1 MRLSQFITENLE
13 AILQEFEDF
22 ARSHTKA
29 GETMD
34 VLALRDDGEGILGV
48 IALDLQKPQTLHA
61 QKRKATGD
69 APSAPWAPETPAEQ
83 HGSERAN
90 SAFSLEE
97 TVSEYRALRASV
109 LRLWIAA
116 GDVEA
121 DAATLRDII
130 RFDEAIDQALAESM
144 SRYSLEIE
152 RLLEE
157 RMAEDQRVEEGLARV
172 KADFLRVV
180 SHELR
185 TPLNAIAG
193 YSSILRTGISG
204 PTTPAQEDVLGRM
217 KQAEE
222 HLLGVIEGI
231 LDFQG
236 TSTATTYEMAES
248 SVEAAIAGLD
258 SIVDPTASTHGVD
271 FDIDIRANGTRLWVD
286 LTKVRQILLNLV
298 SNALRFTPS
307 GGRVWLDYV
316 ETTEHS
322 CLRVHDTGKGI
333 PSEMLE
339 AIFEP
344 FVQLDMGLTREQ
356 GGIGLGLSISRQ
368 LAEGMGGTL
377 TAESEVGK
385 GSVFTVA
392 LPRLSSETLREG
404 EVAT

>member
-1 MRLSQFITENLE
+1 MRLSEFITENLE

-34 VLALRDDGEGILGV
+34 VVALRDDAAGILGV
-48 IALDLQKPQTLHA
+48 IALDLLKPQTPHA
-61 QKRKATGD
+61 QKRKAKGD
-69 APSAPWAPETPAEQ
+69 APSPLSDPDTPAEQ
-83 HGSERAN
+83 HGAERAT

-121 DAATLRDII
+121 DVATLRDII

-144 SRYSLEIE
+144 NRYSLELE
-152 RLLEE
+152 RVLEE
-157 RMAEDQRVEEGLARV
+157 RLAEDQRVEEGVARV

-185 TPLNAIAG
+185 TPLNAITG
-193 YSSILRTGISG
+193 YSSLLRMGISG
-204 PTTPAQEDVLGRM
+204 PTTPAQEEVLGRM

-248 SVEAAIAGLD
+248 SVEAVVAALH
-258 SIVDPTASTHGVD
+258 SIVDPTASAQGVD
-271 FDIDIRANGTRLWVD
+271 FAIDIRANGARLWVD
-286 LTKVRQILLNLV
+286 LTKVRQVLLNLV
-298 SNALRFTPS
+298 SNALRFTPR

-316 ETTEHS
+316 ETPEHA
-322 CLRVHDTGKGI
+322 CLRVHDTGPGI
-333 PSEMLE
+333 PGDKLE
-339 AIFEP
+339 AVFEP
-344 FVQLDMGLTREQ
+344 FVQLDMRLTRER

-368 LAEGMGGTL
+368 LTQGMGGSL
-377 TAESEVGK
+377 TAESEVGR

-392 LPRLSSETLREG
+392 LPRLPT
-404 EVAT
+404 EVR